1 MEYIY
6 INFNTMKYSILIIAL
21 LVSTYAFSQEGSK
34 YVIEMAKLAPLVGEW
49 QGEGWIQQRNER
61 IEFKQTEH
69 VQLKLESTT
78 LLIEGIGYIDGEVG
92 FQAMAIASF
101 DPANGNYRFN
111 SFLNDGKY
119 TQAAGI
125 FKDDGSFEWS
135 FDVPNGGT
143 VKYIMAFTADTW
155 KETGHFSQD
164 GTQWF
169 PFMEMNLT
177 KTKN

>member
-1 MEYIY
+1 
-6 INFNTMKYSILIIAL
+6 MKYYTLITAL
-21 LVSTYAFSQEGSK
+21 LLSTSVFGQSDASK
-34 YVIEMAKLAPLVGEW
+34 HVTKMTKLVPLVGEW
-49 QGEGWIQQRNER
+49 EGEGWIQQRNER

-69 VQLKLESTT
+69 VQLKLDSTT
-78 LLIEGIGYIDGEVG
+78 MLIEGIGYVDGEVG
-92 FQAMAIASF
+92 FHAMAIASF

-143 VKYIMAFTADTW
+143 VKYIMVFTADSW
-155 KETGHFSQD
+155 EETGHFSQD

-169 PFMEMNLT
+169 PFMGMKLT

>member
-1 MEYIY
+1 
-6 INFNTMKYSILIIAL
+6 MKYYTLVIAL
-21 LVSTYAFSQEGSK
+21 LLNTSSVFSQSDVSK
-34 YVIEMAKLAPLVGEW
+34 YVTEMAKLAFLVGGWE
-49 QGEGWIQQRNER
+49 GEGWIQQRNER
-61 IEFKQTEH
+61 IEFKQKEH
-69 VQLKLESTT
+69 VQLKLDSTT
-78 LLIEGIGYIDGEVG
+78 LLIEGIGYVDGEIG
-92 FQAMAIASF
+92 FHAMAIVSF
-101 DPANGNYRFN
+101 DPANGNYMFN

-143 VKYIMAFTADTW
+143 VKYIMAFTVDTW
-155 KETGHFSQD
+155 QETGHFSQD

-169 PFMEMNLT
+169 PFMEMKLT